1 MQLAGCFN
9 GIKSSYMPK
18 DQSKSY
24 LKKMGGS
31 FIKYKRNLTTY
42 SYTFYE
48 VDNSHDLT
56 RMICLNPVRVRFRD
70 GFIRIV
76 QLVKYV

>member
-1 MQLAGCFN
+1 MQNAGCFN

-18 DQSKSY
+18 DQSKFY
-24 LKKMGGS
+24 KKKMGGS
-31 FIKYKRNLTTY
+31 FIKRYLTTN

-56 RMICLNPVRVRFRD
+56 RMICLNPVTGRFRD